1 MRKGIA
7 FLLVALLALSSFA
20 AVFAAEAQAPAD
32 VKDTRYEAAVTALM
46 GKGILSGY
54 PDGTFRPEWTIS
66 RAEACTI
73 VVKAMAPS
81 EEALTKAAKSNFP
94 DLAGY
99 DWAAKYINY
108 ASAKGVI
115 SGYPGAEVLPNFIYK
130 HEQLWPTLHCRHKH
144 ISYKEIDGTLYI
156 VESVSSR
163 DAKETIEDKMK
174 RYVVNHVIDDLKK
187 ERNTPQT

>member
-1 MRKGIA
+1 M
-7 FLLVALLALSSFA
+7 
-20 AVFAAEAQAPAD
+20 
-32 VKDTRYEAAVTALM
+32 TRYNNHNEYEIEANDPVVLREDITEIGLKAGINGTVAEVIEK
-46 GKGILSGY
+46 GKEYKVS
-54 PDGTFRPEWTIS
+54 F
-66 RAEACTI
+66 
-73 VVKAMAPS
+73 
-81 EEALTKAAKSNFP
+81 
-94 DLAGY
+94 
-99 DWAAKYINY
+99 
-108 ASAKGVI
+108 
-115 SGYPGAEVLPNFIYK
+115 PGAEVLPNFIYK